1 MKSVFFSLDR
11 FEDTHKKCF
20 FFQVRTSC
28 LASVDVTL
36 DENRSLIEPKVVIR
50 FTKETLSFL
59 PRHKGVVICR
69 FGVEGGVIRAGAGFT
84 WGMRFLLHFYFCPA
98 INLIVC
104 HFFSNSLTFLYL
116 QQVWCS
122 WLTPDSSRSWT
133 GGGESCLIKVYN
145 LCPS

>member
-36 DENRSLIEPKVVIR
+36 DENRSLIEPKVVVI
-50 FTKETLSFL
+50 FTKETLSL
-59 PRHKGVVICR
+59 LAETQESCRR

-98 INLIVC
+98 INLIFC
-104 HFFSNSLTFLYL
+104 HFFLAIL
-116 QQVWCS
+116 
-122 WLTPDSSRSWT
+122 
-133 GGGESCLIKVYN
+133 
-145 LCPS
+145 

>member
-1 MKSVFFSLDR
+1 M
-11 FEDTHKKCF
+11 F

-36 DENRSLIEPKVVIR
+36 DENRSMIEPKVVIR

-104 HFFSNSLTFLYL
+104 QFFSNSLTFYIYSKFGAPGLHQIARDL
-116 QQVWCS
+116 GRVVVS
-122 WLTPDSSRSWT
+122 P
-133 GGGESCLIKVYN
+133 V
-145 LCPS
+145 